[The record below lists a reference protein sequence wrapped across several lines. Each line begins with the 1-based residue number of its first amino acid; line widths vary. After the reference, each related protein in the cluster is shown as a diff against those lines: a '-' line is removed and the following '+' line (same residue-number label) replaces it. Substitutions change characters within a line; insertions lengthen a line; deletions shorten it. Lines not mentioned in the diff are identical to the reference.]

1 MKNFLYTL
9 SAIILFSCNNN
20 DSGKEPADNNG
31 LKVTNPVFINYQIL
45 KAYPH
50 DTSSF
55 TQGLVFYNGK
65 LYEGTGNY
73 GDSKLLETNLETGKA
88 IKSHPLEAKYF
99 GEGITIMND
108 TVYQLTWKENTVFTY
123 HAGSFKPGSRYTI
136 NSEGWGITNSDSL
149 LYVTDGSSNIYV
161 YQPGNFALLT
171 TISVTESGTPVGNL
185 NELELIN
192 GYLYANQWQTPYILK
207 INPATGIVEGKID
220 LTAVWQR
227 VKNIDPA
234 ADVPN
239 GIAFNKEDGKIYVTG
254 KLWPELYEINFS
266 H

>member
-1 MKNFLYTL
+1 MKNFLYIL
-9 SAIILFSCNNN
+9 AVFLLFSCNNN
-20 DSGKEPADNNG
+20 DSGDKPADDNG
-31 LKVTNPVFINYQIL
+31 LKVTNPVVIDYQIL

-50 DTSSF
+50 DTSSY
-55 TQGLVFYNGK
+55 TQGLVFYKGK
-65 LYEGTGNY
+65 LYEGTGIY
-73 GDSKLLETNLETGKA
+73 GSSKLKETSLETGKA
-88 IKSHPLEAKYF
+88 IKSHPLDTKYF

-108 TVYQLTWKENTVFTY
+108 TVYQLTWQENTVFTY
-123 HAGSFKPGSRYTI
+123 NASDFKPGPRYTI

-161 YQPGNFALLT
+161 YQPHNFKLLT
-171 TISVTESGTPVGNL
+171 TIGVTESGIPVGNL

-192 GYLYANQWQTPYILK
+192 GYLYANQYQTPYILK
-207 INPATGIVEGKID
+207 INPATAIVEGKID

-227 VKNIDPA
+227 VKNIAPT

-254 KLWPELYEINFS
+254 KLWPELYEISFS